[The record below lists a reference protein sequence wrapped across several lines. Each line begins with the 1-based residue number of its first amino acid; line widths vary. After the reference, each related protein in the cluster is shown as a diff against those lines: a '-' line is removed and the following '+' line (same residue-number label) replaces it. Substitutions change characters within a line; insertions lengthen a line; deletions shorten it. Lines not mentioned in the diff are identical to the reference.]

1 MKPAAFA
8 YHAPLSCEAA
18 VALLAEHGEDG
29 KVLAGGQ
36 SLVPTM
42 AFRLAKPANLI
53 DINRIA
59 ALDFCRVEA
68 GVLRVGALARHA
80 HFERPVEPGPAGRLL
95 AAAAYDIAHT
105 PIRMRG
111 TLCGSLAHAD
121 PASEWCCVALTL
133 GATMIV
139 ASAAGERS
147 IPAGDWFQS
156 IFTTA
161 LRPDEL
167 LTEARFPLL
176 GPAWCCGFNEFNR
189 RAGDFALAMCV
200 AALRTEDGV
209 IAEARL
215 GLGGVGSTPIL
226 ATDAAAALLGKC
238 ADETAFAAAAEIA
251 ATCFEPTQ
259 DINASPEYRR
269 DLVRA
274 VTKRALR
281 RACA

>member
-8 YHAPLSCEAA
+8 YHAPLSCQAA
-18 VALLAEHGEDG
+18 LVLLAEHAEDG

-42 AFRLAKPANLI
+42 AFRLAKPSVLI

-59 ALDFCRVEA
+59 ALDFCRVDGA
-68 GVLRVGALARHA
+68 ALHIGALARHA
-80 HFERPVEPGPAGRLL
+80 RFEQPVEPGPVGRLL
-95 AAAAYDIAHT
+95 ARVVHNIAHT

-133 GATMIV
+133 GATMVV
-139 ASAAGERS
+139 ASTAGERTV
-147 IPAGDWFQS
+147 PAADWFQS

-161 LRPDEL
+161 LQPDEL
-167 LTEARFPLL
+167 LTEVRIPLL
-176 GPAWCCGFNEFNR
+176 APPWRCGFNEFSR
-189 RAGDFALAMCV
+189 RAGDFALAMCMAV
-200 AALRTEDGV
+200 LRIEAGV

-215 GLGGVGSTPIL
+215 GLGGVASTPIL
-226 ATDAAAALLGKC
+226 ATAAAQALLGKPPNE
-238 ADETAFAAAAEIA
+238 AAFADAAAIA
-251 ATCFEPTQ
+251 AGCFEPMQ

-281 RACA
+281 QACA